1 MTAVTLRDRR
11 VWLGDEPH
19 ALLSGEVHFWRLDP
33 QRWRDVLRQV
43 RALGLDQIASYVCW
57 DYHQT
62 GAGSFDFC
70 GRTAPQRNLTGFLDE
85 VAVQDL
91 HLLIRP
97 GPYIYSEWANGGLPA
112 DAARVHRLHPDYRA
126 AAGEY
131 IAAVCETIAPYLATR
146 GGPIWLVQAENE
158 PDPWPHIYEAQ
169 LGLGSA
175 PGPFHDFLRARYAGD
190 LDALNAAWETGYTAW
205 EQARAVTVPGLETR
219 GYKNRHLDFVRFR
232 HWCTAEAVRW
242 TAAQFRA
249 GGIDVPLLANVY
261 TTNGIQNWRALE
273 SICDVA
279 GPDAYPTAG
288 FRAPDEHR
296 TFLHTLAYARAYS
309 ALPCIPELQAGIW
322 DGGQYAAGA
331 ITPNHYT
338 LTALSALMAGIV
350 GWNWYML
357 VNRDNWLMSPI
368 NELGHTRPNLYAA
381 FADIV
386 RLFRAVDPPT
396 LEKLTSAAVT
406 VDPLHQT
413 ARLPDRSGEIL
424 RALYDADITLDAF
437 DVEVGARSAPLLFY
451 AGGSW
456 LSAAGQDRLLDYV
469 RGGGTLVLFQEQ
481 PRQDD
486 TLRPFS
492 RFDLPLPAAILG
504 ADAPQCLS
512 IQLGDR
518 AVSLSS
524 PAFFVYDD
532 VPGERITAERIPD
545 EIPTGDELAVHV
557 GLPVGLTYTVGWRQ
571 PIGAGQIVALGVQPS
586 SDLVAALHGWLEV
599 AIPCRARTE
608 FVHTAL
614 FRRGDAF
621 VLIAVNLGDEAR
633 HAVVDLD
640 RALFAPGLWTDRDLR
655 TGEVATVDVRAAGMV
670 TLHLPPRDGTILTL
684 EPA

>member
-1 MTAVTLRDRR
+1 MTAVTLRNRR
-11 VWLGDEPH
+11 IWLGDEPH

-33 QRWRDVLRQV
+33 LRWRDVLCQV

-62 GAGSFDFC
+62 GPGTFDFT
-70 GRTAPQRNLTGFLDE
+70 GQTAPQRNLTGFLDE
-85 VAVQDL
+85 VAAQGL

-112 DAARVHRLHPDYRA
+112 DAARLHRLHPDYRA
-126 AAGEY
+126 MASEY
-131 IAAVCETIAPYLATR
+131 IAAVCEAIRPYLATR

-169 LGLGSA
+169 LGLGST

-190 LDALNAAWETGYTAW
+190 LDALNAAWETVYTAF
-205 EQARAVTVPGLETR
+205 EQARAVTAPGLEAR
-219 GYKNRHLDFVRFR
+219 GYQNRYLDFVRFR
-232 HWCTAEAVRW
+232 HWYTAEVMRW

-261 TTNGIQNWRALE
+261 TTNGIQNWRELE

-296 TFLHTLAYARAYS
+296 TFLHTLVYTRAYS

-322 DGGQYAAGA
+322 DGGQVAAGA
-331 ITPNHYT
+331 ITPSHYT
-338 LTALSALMAGIV
+338 LTALSALMAGVV

-357 VNRDNWLMSPI
+357 VSRDNWLMSPVS
-368 NELGHTRPNLYAA
+368 ELGHTRPNLYAA
-381 FADIV
+381 FAEIV
-386 RLFRAVDPPT
+386 RLFRAVDPPS
-396 LEKLTSAAVT
+396 LERLASTAVT

-413 ARLPDRSGEIL
+413 ARLPDRGGDVL
-424 RALYDADITLDAF
+424 RALYDADITLDAV
-437 DVEVGARSAPLLFY
+437 DVETGEQTAPLLFY
-451 AGGSW
+451 VGGSW
-456 LSAAGQDRLLDYV
+456 LSAAGQDRLFDTV

-486 TLRPFS
+486 ALRPLS

-504 ADAPQCLS
+504 AAAPQRLA
-512 IQLGDR
+512 IRLGDR

-532 VPGERITAERIPD
+532 VPGEPITAERIAD

-557 GLPVGLTYTVGWRQ
+557 SLPVGLTYTVGWRQ
-571 PIGAGQIVALGVQPS
+571 GIGAGQIVVLGVQPS
-586 SDLVAALHGWLEV
+586 PELVAALHAWLEV
-599 AIPCRARTE
+599 PIPCRTRTE
-608 FVHTAL
+608 HVHTAL
-614 FRRGDAF
+614 FRRGESF
-621 VLIAVNLGDEAR
+621 VLIAANLGDEAR

-640 RALFAPGLWTDRDLR
+640 RARFAPGPWAVRDLR
-655 TGEVATVDVRAAGMV
+655 TDEVSVTHIRLSGAV